1 MSTQVLSSSILL
13 VGIEENI
20 AKLASANLQE
30 AGYRPLI
37 VPSIDSAFP
46 EVESWQ
52 PAMIIL
58 DRLLAA
64 EAGVKFCRRL
74 RSQGSRVYIILLV
87 SQETLEERLACLEA
101 GADDYFLKPY
111 NSQSFLKLIRFYLQ
125 PLEITPEQLGF
136 GDLVLDLASRRL
148 SYKNKNI
155 ELTMKEFELLRYLMI
170 HPKEVLSRD
179 QILENVWGDEFQGE
193 SNVIEVYI
201 RYLRLKMEAGGQ
213 KRLIHTVRGVG
224 YVLRES

>member
-1 MSTQVLSSSILL
+1 MSTPVLSSSILL

-20 AKLASANLQE
+20 AKLASADLKE
-30 AGYRPLI
+30 AGYRPPI
-37 VPSIDSAFP
+37 VPSIDIAFP
-46 EVESWQ
+46 EVQSWQ

-58 DRLLAA
+58 DRFLAE
-64 EAGVKFCRRL
+64 EAGVTFCRRL

-125 PLEITPEQLGF
+125 PMETIPEQLRF
-136 GDLVLDLASRRL
+136 GDLVLDLATRRL

-179 QILENVWGDEFQGE
+179 QILENVWGDEFQGA

>member
-1 MSTQVLSSSILL
+1 MSTPVLSSSILL

-20 AKLASANLQE
+20 AKLASADLQE

-37 VPSIDSAFP
+37 VPSIDIAFP

-125 PLEITPEQLGF
+125 PLETIPEQLRF
-136 GDLVLDLASRRL
+136 GDLVLDLVTRRL

>member
-1 MSTQVLSSSILL
+1 MSTPVLSSSILL

-101 GADDYFLKPY
+101 RADDYFLKPY

-125 PLEITPEQLGF
+125 PMETIPEQLRF
-136 GDLVLDLASRRL
+136 GDLVLDLATRRL

>member
-1 MSTQVLSSSILL
+1 MSTPVLSSSILL

-20 AKLASANLQE
+20 AKLASADLQE

-37 VPSIDSAFP
+37 VPSIDIAFP

-58 DRLLAA
+58 DRFLAE
-64 EAGVKFCRRL
+64 EAGVTFCRRL

-125 PLEITPEQLGF
+125 PLETIPEQLRF
-136 GDLVLDLASRRL
+136 GDLVLDLVTRRL

>member
-1 MSTQVLSSSILL
+1 MSTSVPSSSILL

-20 AKLASANLQE
+20 AKLASADLKE
-30 AGYRPLI
+30 AGYRLLI
-37 VPSIDSAFP
+37 VPSIDIAFP
-46 EVESWQ
+46 EVQSWQ

-58 DRLLAA
+58 DRFLAA
-64 EAGVKFCRRL
+64 EAGVNFCSRL

-125 PLEITPEQLGF
+125 PLEITPEQLRF

>member
-1 MSTQVLSSSILL
+1 MSTSVLSSSILL

-37 VPSIDSAFP
+37 VPSIDIAFP
-46 EVESWQ
+46 EVQSWQ

-58 DRLLAA
+58 DRFLVG
-64 EAGVKFCRRL
+64 EAGVSFCRRL

-125 PLEITPEQLGF
+125 PLETIPEQLRF
-136 GDLVLDLASRRL
+136 GDLVLDLATRRL

>member
-1 MSTQVLSSSILL
+1 MSTSVPSSSILL

-58 DRLLAA
+58 DRFLAA
-64 EAGVKFCRRL
+64 EAGVNFCSRL

-170 HPKEVLSRD
+170 HPKEVLSREK
-179 QILENVWGDEFQGE
+179 ILENVWGDEFQGE

>member
-125 PLEITPEQLGF
+125 PMETIPEQLRF
-136 GDLVLDLASRRL
+136 GDLVLDLATRRL

-213 KRLIHTVRGVG
+213 KRLIHTVRGAG

>member
-1 MSTQVLSSSILL
+1 MSTPVLSSSILL

-37 VPSIDSAFP
+37 VPSIDIAFP
-46 EVESWQ
+46 EVQSWQ

-58 DRLLAA
+58 DRFLVG
-64 EAGVKFCRRL
+64 EAGVSFCRRL

-125 PLEITPEQLGF
+125 PLETIPEQLRF
-136 GDLVLDLASRRL
+136 GDLVLDLVTRRL

>member
-1 MSTQVLSSSILL
+1 MSTSVLNSSILL
-13 VGIEENI
+13 VGIEETI
-20 AKLASANLQE
+20 TKLASADLRE

-37 VPSIDSAFP
+37 LPSIERAFP
-46 EVESWQ
+46 EVESLQ

-58 DRLLAA
+58 DRQLAA
-64 EAGVKFCRRL
+64 EAGVAFCRQL
-74 RSQGSRVYIILLV
+74 RSQGSRVYIILLIP
-87 SQETLEERLACLEA
+87 QETLEERLACLEA

-111 NSQSFLKLIRFYLQ
+111 NSQNFLKLIRFYLQ
-125 PLEITPEQLGF
+125 PVETVAEKLRF
-136 GDLVLDLASRRL
+136 GDLVLDLATRRL
-148 SYKNKNI
+148 AYKTKNI
-155 ELTMKEFELLRYLMI
+155 DLTMKEFELLRYLMI

-179 QILENVWGDEFQGE
+179 QILENVWGGDFQGE

>member
-1 MSTQVLSSSILL
+1 MSTSVPSSSILL

-20 AKLASANLQE
+20 AKLASADLKE
-30 AGYRPLI
+30 AGYRPLS
-37 VPSIDSAFP
+37 VPSIDIAFP
-46 EVESWQ
+46 EVKSWQ

-58 DRLLAA
+58 DRFLAA
-64 EAGVKFCRRL
+64 EAGVNFCRRL

-125 PLEITPEQLGF
+125 PLEITPEQLRF

-170 HPKEVLSRD
+170 HPKEVLSRE
-179 QILENVWGDEFQGE
+179 QILENVWGDEFRGE

-213 KRLIHTVRGVG
+213 KRLIHTVRSVG